1 MPPMITPEILATL
14 TPEFRAI
21 LLTVII
27 YYKTRIAQLEQEIG
41 KGDGHLFHSG
51 IYCAH
56 AV

>member
-1 MPPMITPEILATL
+1 MITPEILATL